1 VDVKTDKDAA
11 DLRVNLDS
19 YVEQLQRYAF
29 ALTASRDRAQD
40 LVQNC
45 LVRALANSH
54 RFVPG
59 TNLRAW
65 LFTLLHN
72 LYVSEVRSQSRRGD
86 HLSVSDLGDDAVAD
100 GGQLVHVEFR
110 DMVAS
115 LGALDPDQRAVILL
129 VGVEG
134 LSYKEAAEVLGVPIG
149 TVMSRLSRGR
159 ETLRNLTDGVGPR
172 RFRVVGGGKGGD

>member
-1 VDVKTDKDAA
+1 VNDDPRFART
-11 DLRVNLDS
+11 DLRDDLDR

-29 ALTASRDRAQD
+29 ALTGNRDRAQD
-40 LVQNC
+40 LVQDC
-45 LVRALANSH
+45 LVRALANSR

-72 LYVSEVRSQSRRGD
+72 LYVSEARSQSRRSD
-86 HLSVSDLGDDAVAD
+86 DLSVGDLGEEAVAD

-115 LGALDPDQRAVILL
+115 LRALDPDQRAVILL

-134 LSYKEAAEVLGVPIG
+134 LSYKEAADVLEVPIG

-159 ETLRNLTDGVGPR
+159 EALRGLTEGRAPR
-172 RFRVVGGGKGGD
+172 RLKTVGEGQGRG